1 MTSRLLPLLIN
12 AFLFAQ
18 TSGLTSAPQEP
29 AAIAGEIIDESSGQ
43 PIPWVRVVARPYSGM
58 AGANATGDAL
68 GHFSF
73 SGLQPGRYDLTA
85 KRSGFL
91 PKNLILSLV
100 PGQRLEKITVSMTPQ
115 AVIAGRVEDQDGWP
129 AGSTPVQALRYG
141 YQNGQRQLRPV
152 GTAETNDLGEYR
164 IANLPAGRYYIRAA
178 PPFRLTEFDE
188 RYTVGYYPGTL
199 DAREDNQV
207 EVRTGQELGDV
218 TIRLPRGSGVMVRGR
233 VLMQAAS
240 DELERI
246 GGYVPTVV
254 LEPGDFNW
262 GNGIRTTLWSW
273 RSDDTFSL
281 RYVPPGDYVL
291 KVEVPG
297 PISGI
302 PKFLARKTLRVG
314 DSDIDGIV
322 LDLKPVAPQDIVG
335 TITFES
341 STGPERVMISL
352 QPVGRSTIQTA
363 SKEDG
368 TFVLRG
374 LVPGKYQLS
383 AHGTQTG
390 LSMKAARLGDNEVIN
405 GEFELD
411 GRAAGP
417 LNLTMATMGIFRVQ
431 GVVLDLGRR
440 PAAGALVWLVPT
452 FSAPRGARMIA
463 TTDQE
468 GNFSIAGP
476 TGEYRLFV
484 AGNPVPFD
492 SFEDPEFQKANER
505 DSRLLTLTDG
515 VNPPLTLVLMPT
527 K

>member
-1 MTSRLLPLLIN
+1 MASCVLPLLIN

-18 TSGLTSAPQEP
+18 IPGVTLGPQEP

-43 PIPWVRVVARPYSGM
+43 PIPWVRVVARPHSAM
-58 AGANATGDAL
+58 AGTSATGDEL

-85 KRSGFL
+85 KRNGFL
-91 PKNLILSLV
+91 QKNLILSLA

-129 AGSTPVQALRYG
+129 VGSTHVQALRYG
-141 YQNGQRQLRPV
+141 YQNGRRQLRPV

-178 PPFRLTEFDE
+178 APFRLTEFDE

-218 TIRLPRGSGVMVRGR
+218 TIPLPKRSGVMIRGR

-240 DELERI
+240 DELER
-246 GGYVPTVV
+246 GYIPTVV
-254 LEPGDFNW
+254 LEPGDPILD
-262 GNGIRTTLWSW
+262 NGIRTTLWSW

-291 KVEVPG
+291 KVAVPG
-297 PISGI
+297 PISDI
-302 PKFLARKTLRVG
+302 PKFLARKTLWVG
-314 DSDIDGIV
+314 DSDIEDVV
-322 LDLKPVAPQDIVG
+322 LDLQPVVPQDILG

-341 STGPERVMISL
+341 GSGPERVMISL
-352 QPVGRSTIQTA
+352 QPVGRSTIQTT

-368 TFVLRG
+368 TFMLRALG
-374 LVPGKYQLS
+374 PGKYQLS
-383 AHGTQTG
+383 AYGMRG
-390 LSMKAARLGDNEVIN
+390 SSMKAAHLGDNEVIN

-431 GVVLDLGRR
+431 GVVLDSGRR

-452 FSAPRGARMIA
+452 FSAPRGVRLI
-463 TTDQE
+463 TTADQE
-468 GNFSIAGP
+468 GSFSIAGP
-476 TGEYRLFV
+476 AGEYRLFV
-484 AGNPVPFD
+484 IGDSVPFD
-492 SFEDPEFQKANER
+492 SLEDPEFQKAHEKN
-505 DSRLLTLTDG
+505 SRILTLTEG
-515 VNPPLTLVLMPT
+515 VNPPLTLVLTPT